1 MTDFRF
7 CSAQLKNRELNRRK
21 ATLRIL
27 ARLGFSPTET
37 AAIDGDCTAWDI
49 IEYHRHVKH
58 CRARFRA
65 IARGEI

>member
-1 MTDFRF
+1 MTNFRF
-7 CSAQLKNRELNRRK
+7 DPTQLKNRELNRRK
-21 ATLRIL
+21 ATLQIL
-27 ARLGFSPTET
+27 ARLGFSPAEI

-65 IARGEI
+65 IAKGEL